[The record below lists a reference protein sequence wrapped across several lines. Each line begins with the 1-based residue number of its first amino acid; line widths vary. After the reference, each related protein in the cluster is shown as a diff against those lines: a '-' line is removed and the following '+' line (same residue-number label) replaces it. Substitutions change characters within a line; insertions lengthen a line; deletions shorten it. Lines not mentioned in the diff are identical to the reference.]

1 MDSGAL
7 LDSLRR
13 AVSRQPDDEVLRA
26 HLAMLLV
33 QAGLGDEAVAHIG
46 LLLAGD
52 PANPDLLAL
61 MKQAM
66 GGRGADV
73 AAPAAAAVPADDA
86 PGFDWAAAEQDL
98 VAGLAHEPVETRVRM
113 ADVGG
118 LAAAK
123 ERIELS
129 FLTPLR
135 NPELRA
141 RYGASLRGGLLL
153 YGPPGCGKTYLARA
167 VAGELGARFISASL
181 SDLLSRW
188 MGQSEGNVADLFR
201 YARSQAPVVLFFD
214 EVDALGH
221 ARSGLGRSG
230 AALRGVINQLL
241 TELDGVG
248 SDNAGV
254 FVLGA
259 TNAPWDVDLALRR
272 PGRFDRA
279 VFVEPPDQPAREHIL
294 ATHLAGL
301 PVADDVDVADLARR
315 TPRFSGADLAHAARS
330 AAELAMADA
339 LRTGSADRHV
349 TAADLLEAVGG
360 ITPSTGRWFEAA
372 RNVVLFA
379 DRAGEYEALAAYMRA
394 NRLL

>member
-201 YARSQAPVVLFFD
+201 YARSLAPVVLFFD

-230 AALRGVINQLL
+230 SALRGVINQLL

-294 ATHLAGL
+294 ATL
-301 PVADDVDVADLARR
+301 
-315 TPRFSGADLAHAARS
+315 
-330 AAELAMADA
+330 
-339 LRTGSADRHV
+339 DRK
-349 TAADLLEAVGG
+349 
-360 ITPSTGRWFEAA
+360 S
-372 RNVVLFA
+372 VV
-379 DRAGEYEALAAYMRA
+379 
-394 NRLL
+394 